1 MREKKQ
7 INTTLGELII
17 AVTDEVMPIAGN
29 RANAHALASLI
40 LNDLFATRRIKLR
53 KRSSRESS

>member
-7 INTTLGELII
+7 IDTTLGELIV

-29 RANAHALASLI
+29 RANAHALASFI
-40 LNDLFATRRIKLR
+40 LNDLFVTRRVRLR
-53 KRSSRESS
+53 KRPSREIS